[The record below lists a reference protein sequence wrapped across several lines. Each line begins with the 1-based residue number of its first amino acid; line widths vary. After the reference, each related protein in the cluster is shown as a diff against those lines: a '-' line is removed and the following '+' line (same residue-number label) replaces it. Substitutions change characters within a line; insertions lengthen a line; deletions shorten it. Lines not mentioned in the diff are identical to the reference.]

1 MKLHETGSWGK
12 TPIDLSG
19 RLHLLPARAAELV
32 QLSVKTIANL
42 TSPGLFPGFDSAISD
57 CAQG

>member
-19 RLHLLPARAAELV
+19 KIALVTGSGRGIGAA
-32 QLSVKTIANL
+32 IA
-42 TSPGLFPGFDSAISD
+42 PIGVGWSACD
-57 CAQG
+57 GQ